1 MGRLPAE
8 VRPVPDP
15 PTAAG
20 AVRRDRRDMVA
31 RLMTGGTQR
40 SALAALKGPA
50 LALALLVALLLLLEG
65 LLRLLGLGA
74 PPADVLRLPGQPIP
88 EKAITL
94 WDPDLYYRM
103 RPSNAV
109 FGRYHVNRHG
119 MRCPEYEDSKPPGT
133 LRLLCAG
140 DSSTFG
146 LGVGDG
152 ETWPECTRRILAG
165 LLEGSR
171 AVEAINFG
179 VPGYSTEQTKRQVL
193 RDGLALRPDAIVI
206 CPTAQNDSSW
216 RATAG
221 DAAVLAENSALR
233 AHLDQWH
240 LARLLGFG
248 QTTESFRAEAIRAPG
263 SPGARPRVSP
273 PEFEGNLKAIIEAGR
288 GAGAPVVLIV
298 TEHDEQLAKQVPDLG
313 ASEALVLRAAAQNG
327 ARAVDSRPDFA
338 LYAPYPMF
346 SDQIHFVPLGQ
357 QLIAREVVLG
367 LIADPPLVDLGPR
380 AAFVRAWA
388 AAHVDGVAAHEAE
401 LRGGDRP
408 PLFVA
413 LLEVMD
419 RVGPRPGPWPPD
431 LAPDLRAVLEEFDPL
446 TGRRARPYSRVRR
459 LMELVEATSGPNGK
473 PSQEFTHEF
482 ATAITQLEQFV
493 HPGDPVDALCVVTEG
508 QPPPIALARAVA
520 CFDDAIGADRP
531 RRDERLAQ
539 AIALR
544 NTDPAAALPLLD
556 AVIALNPDCTE
567 AYFERAQCLRKVG
580 RRPESLTDLQKVL
593 EVEPDSSRGKLV
605 AGMLAFEQGHPE
617 LAEPLFRR
625 AIELD
630 ATNSR
635 ALYGLARICIDTGR
649 LDEAEQLLAA
659 AAHIITDG
667 VDVRPLQA
675 EIEQKRH

>member
-1 MGRLPAE
+1 
-8 VRPVPDP
+8 
-15 PTAAG
+15 
-20 AVRRDRRDMVA
+20 
-31 RLMTGGTQR
+31 MTGGTHR

-50 LALALLVALLLLLEG
+50 LALVLLVALLLALEG
-65 LLRLLGLGA
+65 VLRVLGLGA

-165 LLEGSR
+165 LLEGRR

-216 RATAG
+216 RATGG
-221 DAAVLAENSALR
+221 DAVVLAENSELR
-233 AHLDQWH
+233 ARLDQWH
-240 LARLLGFG
+240 LARLLGIG
-248 QTTESFRAEAIRAPG
+248 QTAESFRATAIRAPG
-263 SPGARPRVSP
+263 SPGARPRVTP
-273 PEFEGNLKAIIEAGR
+273 PEFEANLAAIVEAGR
-288 GAGAPVVLIV
+288 GVGAPVVLIV
-298 TEHDEQLAKQVPDLG
+298 TAHDSELARQVPGLG
-313 ASEALVLRAAAQNG
+313 ESEALVLRAAEQHG

-357 QLIAREVVLG
+357 QLIARQVALG
-367 LIADPPLVDLGPR
+367 LLADPALVDIGPR

-388 AAHVDGVAAHEAE
+388 AAHVDGVIRHEAE
-401 LRGGDRP
+401 LTSGDRP

-413 LLEVMD
+413 LLTTLQRD
-419 RVGPRPGPWPPD
+419 PTSTSTAWPDDVP
-431 LAPDLRAVLEEFDPL
+431 AAARSALEDFDPL
-446 TGRRARPYSRVRR
+446 TGRRTAPYSAWLRERIEQDLRPGRDGPGVRLDDIDR
-459 LMELVEATSGPNGK
+459 NLHAP
-473 PSQEFTHEF
+473 
-482 ATAITQLEQFV
+482 
-493 HPGDPVDALCVVTEG
+493 DPFHVLLGGEDGHLSPASV
-508 QPPPIALARAVA
+508 ALARAVA
-520 CFDDAIGADRP
+520 VFDYAIGASPLP
-531 RRDERLAQ
+531 RDKRLSQ

-544 NTDPAAALPLLD
+544 RNNDPAAALPLLD
-556 AVIALNPDCTE
+556 AVLEQNSGCTE

-580 RRPESLTDLQKVL
+580 RRPESLPDLQKVL

-617 LAEPLFRR
+617 QAEPLFRQ

-659 AAHIITDG
+659 AARIITDG
-667 VDVRPLQA
+667 VDVRPLLA